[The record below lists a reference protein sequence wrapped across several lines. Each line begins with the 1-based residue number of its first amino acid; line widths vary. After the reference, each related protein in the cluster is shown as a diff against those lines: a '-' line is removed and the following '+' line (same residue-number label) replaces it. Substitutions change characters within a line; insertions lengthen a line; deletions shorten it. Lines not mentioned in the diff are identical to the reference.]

1 MLAGA
6 DTPHPTACHGCSPVR
21 ATETPLASIRDCMLP
36 SGPYKNNGKPTIDR
50 NFFKAMAKTIKA
62 NLGRDSK
69 ADVDVVDEEA
79 CTHYTGS
86 YTSDSCGGKT
96 AYVNWIEGDAL
107 RMRIE
112 LKFRLLRE
120 KMLALASEASNNRSR
135 RVFEDAHASR
145 SCPNT

>member
-6 DTPHPTACHGCSPVR
+6 DTPAPTGCSTVR
-21 ATETPLASIRDCMLP
+21 ATEIPLAPIRDCVLP
-36 SGPYKNNGKPTIDR
+36 SGPYKNNGKPAIDR
-50 NFFKAMAKTIKA
+50 NFFKSMAKTIKV
-62 NLGRDSK
+62 NLGRASK
-69 ADVDVVDEEA
+69 ADADAVDEEA

-86 YTSDSCGGKT
+86 YTSNSCGGKT

-112 LKFRLLRE
+112 LKSRLMRE
-120 KMLALASEASNNRSR
+120 KMLALAPEASNNRSR

-145 SCPNT
+145 SYPNT

>member
-6 DTPHPTACHGCSPVR
+6 DTPAPTACHGCSPVR
-21 ATETPLASIRDCMLP
+21 ATETPLASIRDLVLP
-36 SGPYKNNGKPTIDR
+36 GPYKNNGKSTIDRR
-50 NFFKAMAKTIKA
+50 NFFKSMAKTIKV
-62 NLGRDSK
+62 NLSRTSK
-69 ADVDVVDEEA
+69 ADADVVDEEA

-86 YTSDSCGGKT
+86 YTSNSCGGKS

-112 LKFRLLRE
+112 LKFRLIRE
-120 KMLALASEASNNRSR
+120 KMLALAPEASNNRSR
-135 RVFEDAHASR
+135 RVLEDAHASR